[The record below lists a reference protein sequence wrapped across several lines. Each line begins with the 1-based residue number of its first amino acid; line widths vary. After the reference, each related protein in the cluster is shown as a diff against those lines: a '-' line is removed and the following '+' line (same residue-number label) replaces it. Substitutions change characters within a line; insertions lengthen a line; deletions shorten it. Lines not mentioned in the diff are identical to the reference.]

1 MLNSIMFEAIVPS
14 ASREIVLPAIAKPD
28 QLYNRNR
35 LPLASEF
42 SHCCA
47 CHVICMC
54 IKRCL
59 FVFMAGKKGPCGSCK
74 QRQMGAIH
82 QSKLKKKKKKMN
94 KKKKF
99 SYLPTQKNLETLP
112 ETSIFFFLA

>member
-54 IKRCL
+54 V
-59 FVFMAGKKGPCGSCK
+59 FVASKKGPCVV
-74 QRQMGAIH
+74 
-82 QSKLKKKKKKMN
+82 LVN
-94 KKKKF
+94 KGKWGNILQPLGDDSPIK
-99 SYLPTQKNLETLP
+99 
-112 ETSIFFFLA
+112 I

>member
-59 FVFMAGKKGPCGSCK
+59 FVFMASKKDHVVLVNKGKWGNILQPLGGDSPIK
-74 QRQMGAIH
+74 IE
-82 QSKLKKKKKKMN
+82 KKKKKKN
-94 KKKKF
+94 
-99 SYLPTQKNLETLP
+99 E
-112 ETSIFFFLA
+112 